1 MDLVTGGAGFIGSHL
16 VEELVLR
23 GRPVRVLDNFSS
35 GRLENLAGLLDRIEV
50 IEADILAER
59 ALEAAM
65 RGVERVFHQ
74 AALGSVPRSI
84 DDPFTTN
91 RVNVDGTL
99 NVLRAARDAGC
110 RRVVYAS
117 SSSVYGDGGAPV
129 QREDLP
135 TRPVSPYAVSKLAA
149 EQYCRVFT
157 RVYGLPTVALRY
169 FNVFGPRQNPASQY
183 AAVIAR
189 FVQAALAGESL
200 PIHGDG
206 RQSRDFTHVRN
217 VVLANCLAGE
227 SDAAVGEAINIACGE
242 RHTILD
248 IAEPS
253 AASSPRRAC
262 TWRGITPEAEPA
274 TSAIPSPT
282 STRRT
287 ACSGTRRSS
296 RSVRACTTR
305 SRRAPRSSTR
315 PASAGRRSPR

>member
-50 IEADILAER
+50 IEADILDER

-248 IAEPS
+248 IAETLRRILASQGVHVAWHHTGSRAGDVRNSLADVDKAHRLLGYTPVIPFGEGLHDTLEAG
-253 AASSPRRAC
+253 AALLDSPR
-262 TWRGITPEAEPA
+262 
-274 TSAIPSPT
+274 
-282 STRRT
+282 
-287 ACSGTRRSS
+287 
-296 RSVRACTTR
+296 
-305 SRRAPRSSTR
+305 
-315 PASAGRRSPR
+315 

>member
-248 IAEPS
+248 IAETLRRILASQGVHVAWHRTGSRAGDVRNSLADVDKAHRLLGYTPVIPFGEGLHDTLEAG
-253 AASSPRRAC
+253 AALLDSPR
-262 TWRGITPEAEPA
+262 
-274 TSAIPSPT
+274 
-282 STRRT
+282 
-287 ACSGTRRSS
+287 
-296 RSVRACTTR
+296 
-305 SRRAPRSSTR
+305 
-315 PASAGRRSPR
+315 